1 MIIWRSH
8 RHGGAHPS
16 FWDRCLRHSSY
27 RKSHGFTLIE
37 LMIVVAI
44 IGILAA
50 IAIPNFAKFQ
60 ARSRQAEAKSNLR
73 GWFVTQRA
81 LMQEKSGYQESHR
94 VIGFS
99 PERGNRYAYYFGA
112 TQVCE
117 ERKSDGILTQPEAAN
132 CITVDQGRF
141 QTALALP
148 APQKVGFTW
157 AAGDGADP
165 KSPGLSGAC
174 PGCNI
179 NAFAVANLDNE
190 PGGLD
195 TWHIATK
202 DAQVSSPPC
211 GNEETLAVAGVPYN
225 TFNDADCDK

>member
-1 MIIWRSH
+1 VIIWRSH
-8 RHGGAHPS
+8 RHPGAYLS
-16 FWDRCLRHSSY
+16 LWGLCLRHPLS
-27 RKSHGFTLIE
+27 RKNHGFTLIE

-50 IAIPNFAKFQ
+50 IAIPNFARFQ
-60 ARSRQAEAKSNLR
+60 ARSRQAEAKTNLR
-73 GWFVTQRA
+73 GWFITQRA
-81 LMQEKSGYQESHR
+81 LLQEKGGYQESHR
-94 VIGFS
+94 AIGFS

-117 ERKSDGILTQPEAAN
+117 ERKDGPVTVPDTAN

-141 QTALALP
+141 RTALPLP
-148 APQKVGFTW
+148 APVTVSFTW
-157 AAGDGADP
+157 AGEGADP
-165 KSPGLSGAC
+165 KSPGLSGPC

-179 NAFAVANLDNE
+179 NAFAVADLDNE
-190 PGGLD
+190 VAGLD

-202 DAQVSSPPC
+202 DAQVSAPPC
-211 GNEETLAVAGVPYN
+211 GNEDTLAVAGVPYN